1 MLHSSTVLWKNRSR
15 TLLGCATS
23 ASPLAQVTNF
33 ASRTASHHRSSGKL
47 KHGLSP
53 RWRANSI
60 GDAIDV
66 PAARARIV
74 REFAVNMSVDSRFC
88 RLDKVVESVGRC

>member
-1 MLHSSTVLWKNRSR
+1 MLHSSPVLWRNRSR

-23 ASPLAQVTNF
+23 ASPVAQFTNLT
-33 ASRTASHHRSSGKL
+33 SRTASHHRLSNKL

-66 PAARARIV
+66 PAARARTV
-74 REFAVNMSVDSRFC
+74 REFAVNMSVDLRFC
-88 RLDKVVESVGRC
+88 RFDKVVESVGRR